1 MPSYLSPGV
10 YVQEVSSGSKPIEGV
25 GTAVAAFV
33 GLTEK
38 GPANTPTLVTNWT
51 QFSQVFGDFV
61 EGSYLAHA
69 VYGYFLNGGGSAY
82 VVRIGSDGDA
92 AAPSAR
98 AELAGKGEPGRPVY
112 RVTAAEGGPAG
123 DDISVE
129 IGDPGEAA
137 DDTFKVTVSR
147 GGKVEETFDNVSTK
161 RGPTN
166 AATVVKARS
175 KLIRLEEI
183 GAGGTMI
190 VPEKAN
196 VKLSG
201 GTAVTAVRVTAGRLR
216 RQLRRPHRLRRP
228 GGGRR
233 GDDAQRPRRDGRVP
247 AAASSTSRP
256 SRRCSWR

>member
-51 QFSQVFGDFV
+51 QFNQVFGDFV

-82 VVRIGSDGDA
+82 IVRIGSDGEA
-92 AAPSAR
+92 PQPSAR
-98 AELAGKGEPGRPVY
+98 AELAGRGEPGRPAY

-129 IGDPGEAA
+129 IGDPGEAGE
-137 DDTFKVTVSR
+137 DTFKVSVSR
-147 GGKVEETFDNVSTK
+147 GGKVEEVFDNLSTK
-161 RGPTN
+161 KGPTN

-175 KLIRLEEI
+175 KLITARGGRQRRRGDGPREGERQAERRDVRGS
-183 GAGGTMI
+183 GA
-190 VPEKAN
+190 
-196 VKLSG
+196 
-201 GTAVTAVRVTAGRLR
+201 RDRGRLR
-216 RQLRRPHRLRRP
+216 RQLRRPHR
-228 GGGRR
+228 
-233 GDDAQRPRRDGRVP
+233 ASP
-247 AAASSTSRP
+247 A
-256 SRRCSWR
+256 SRRSTRSRCSASPT